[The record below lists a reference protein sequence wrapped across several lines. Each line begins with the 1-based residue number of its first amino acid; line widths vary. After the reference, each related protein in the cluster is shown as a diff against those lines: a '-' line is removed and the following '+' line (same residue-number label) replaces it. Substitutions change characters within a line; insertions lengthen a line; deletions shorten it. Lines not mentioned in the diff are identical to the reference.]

1 MIIEIIFVLVLILIV
16 ILNIIFRNVV
26 KNTKE
31 LKNSLSGFEVAQKLS
46 EKLTTD
52 EPHIIKKSGKYLDH
66 YNRERN
72 VIKLSPDVFDGE
84 NIYAGLTAI
93 NVTLEVDS
101 DKKGISMGRKMN
113 AFLVIVSYLVIII
126 GAFLAN
132 SIFIHIGMILF
143 VLAFIIE
150 FILLGSLFGTEESY
164 KHLEKI
170 IKKEKLISSFEEYN
184 KYRIILA
191 IQRLAILP
199 YGFISFFR

>member
-31 LKNSLSGFEVAQKLS
+31 LKNSLSGFEVAKKLS
-46 EKLTTD
+46 EKLTKD

-191 IQRLAILP
+191 IQRLVILP